1 MNDCSQGLASMAMI
15 TDIEIYFVDGCGRC
29 ERFQTADCSAR
40 RWKAGLADLR
50 QICLHV
56 KLVETIKWGHPCY
69 MHANRN
75 IAILGALRND
85 FRLSFF
91 NAALLQDREKVL
103 EKQGP
108 NTRHPDMIRFTE
120 PSQVAKRKSL
130 IEAYLLEAMDYAERG
145 VEPLK
150 EKYEL
155 EIPEELVE
163 ALGADPELSD
173 AFYKLTP
180 GRQKS
185 YLLQL
190 KSAKKSETRLA
201 RIAKY
206 RDHILAGK
214 GALER

>member
-1 MNDCSQGLASMAMI
+1 MAMI
-15 TDIEIYFVDGCGRC
+15 TDIELYFVDGCGRC
-29 ERFQTADCSAR
+29 ERFRTADCSAR
-40 RWKAGLADLR
+40 RWMAGLVQLR
-50 QICLHV
+50 QICLHL
-56 KLVETIKWGHPCY
+56 KLEETLKWGHPCF

-75 IAILGALRND
+75 IAILGAFRND

-91 NAALLQDREKVL
+91 NASLLQDPEKVL

-120 PSQVAKRKSL
+120 SSQVAKRKSL
-130 IEAYLLEAMDYAERG
+130 IEAYLTEAMDYAERG
-145 VEPLK
+145 VLPSK

-155 EIPEELVE
+155 EFPDELVE
-163 ALGADPELSD
+163 AFGADPELSE

-190 KSAKKSETRLA
+190 KSAKKSETRIA